1 MDNLGI
7 YSGLG
12 RSILSSVVFLVL
24 SAVLLSACAGKTP
37 QPATQVTSEERAQHR
52 ATSRE
57 LEGKIGELQLHL
69 QEQET
74 RLKEMQRKLDEAIE
88 EVVRAKAKMHSL
100 ESKAEA
106 ASTMAE
112 AEIALKVL
120 EARMPGEG
128 KGSEAVQAEHLLK
141 MSLQEFEK
149 QNYGGALYL
158 VNQAKDFIKAGE
170 ARLKSQE
177 HLETRAGEVFFA
189 APIALRMVRTGNV
202 REGPGSN
209 FRVLFTLGK
218 GTPLVGHS
226 RKSQWVRIEDQRG
239 RAGWTSYT
247 LVEGW

>member
-12 RSILSSVVFLVL
+12 RSILSLAVFLVF
-24 SAVLLSACAGKTP
+24 SAGLLSACAGKAGPEGTAK
-37 QPATQVTSEERAQHR
+37 QRA
-52 ATSRE
+52 ASRE
-57 LEGKIGELQLHL
+57 LEEKIGELQFQL

-112 AEIALKVL
+112 AEIALNVL
-120 EARMPGEG
+120 NGKMAGQE
-128 KGSEAVQAEHLLK
+128 KGSEAEQAEHLLK
-141 MSLQEFEK
+141 MSLREFEK

-177 HLETRAGEVFFA
+177 HLEARAGEVFFT
-189 APIALRMVRTGNV
+189 APIALRMLRTGNI

-209 FRVLFTLGK
+209 FKILFTLEK
-218 GTPLVGHS
+218 GTRLVGHS
-226 RKSQWVRIEDQRG
+226 RKGQWVRVEDQKG

>member
-1 MDNLGI
+1 MDSPGTH
-7 YSGLG
+7 SGLS
-12 RSILSSVVFLVL
+12 RSILCSVCLLVL
-24 SAVLLSACAGKTP
+24 SAALLSACAGKTA
-37 QPATQVTSEERAQHR
+37 PAGAAKQRA
-52 ATSRE
+52 ASRE

-112 AEIALKVL
+112 AEIALNAL
-120 EARMPGEG
+120 NARMPGEG
-128 KGSEAVQAEHLLK
+128 KSSEAVQAEHLLK
-141 MSLQEFEK
+141 MSLPEFEK

-158 VNQAKDFIKAGE
+158 VNQAKDFIKAAE

-189 APIALRMVRTGNV
+189 KPIALRMLRTGNV

-209 FRVLFTLGK
+209 FKVLFTLGK

-226 RKSQWVRIEDQRG
+226 RKGQWVRVEDQKG